1 MTLTLAVQAFRGP
14 ILESRHECQAAVCD
28 VEGRLHAGTDDPW
41 LVTTFRS
48 SAKPFQLLPLV
59 ERGHA
64 ERWGFDDEQ
73 VAVMAASHTGSPY
86 HLRLVAGILE
96 RIGLDASH
104 LACGFHD
111 PMDPVSLA
119 EVRVNPGLRS
129 SMCNNC
135 SGNHAGMLALARSE
149 GWPIEGYEHADH
161 PVQQLMR
168 RIVADVCGVGADD
181 LATATD
187 DCGVVAFA
195 APLAVMA
202 RGYARFAAAAAGGE
216 TRERSLHR
224 IRTAMSSYP
233 QAAGGAGRSSTHL
246 MEITRGRVIAKGG
259 AEGLECM
266 GIPGRGLGVAVKCV
280 DGAGRAVA
288 PAAIALLEHMGL
300 LSESERSRLATLR
313 APVLRNHA
321 GLEVGRL
328 EAIVEAL
335 SPSV

>member
-1 MTLTLAVQAFRGP
+1 MTLTLAVQAFRGS

-28 VEGRLHAGTDDPW
+28 VEGRLHAGTNDPW

-73 VAVMAASHTGSPY
+73 IAVMAASHTGSAY
-86 HLRLVAGILE
+86 HRGLVAGILE

-111 PMDPVSLA
+111 PMDPDSLA
-119 EVRVNPGLRS
+119 EVRANAGLRS
-129 SMCNNC
+129 SMYNNC
-135 SGNHAGMLALARSE
+135 SGQHAGMLALARSE
-149 GWPIEGYEHADH
+149 GWSVEGYERADH
-161 PVQQLMR
+161 PVQQLLR
-168 RIVADVCGVGADD
+168 RVVADVCGVGAPD

-187 DCGVVAFA
+187 DCGAVVFA

-202 RGYARFAAAAAGGE
+202 RGYARFAAAAAEGE
-216 TRERSLHR
+216 ARERSLHR
-224 IRTAMSSYP
+224 VRTAMSSYP
-233 QAAGGAGRSSTHL
+233 RAVGGAGRFSTQL

-266 GIPGRGLGVAVKCV
+266 GDPGRSLGVAVKCV

-288 PAAIALLEHMGL
+288 PAAVALLEHMGL
-300 LSESERSRLATLR
+300 LSESERSQLATLR

-328 EAIVEAL
+328 EATVGAL